1 MANYKVVDVAK
12 MLDVSKVTIYEKMKL
27 LKKELK
33 PYIKLKG
40 NVKYIDTQGIEIIR
54 RSLKDYQEEENNQ
67 ENFTKSKLNTEHD
80 IEGSIENAYIQHLKT
95 EIEYYR
101 NQLKAKDEQINT
113 HMELI
118 QNFQVLIKQEQTKY
132 LLLEEKYKEQQE
144 APKGFW
150 SKLLKK

>member
-40 NVKYIDTQGIEIIR
+40 NVKYVDTQGIEIIR
-54 RSLKDYQEEENNQ
+54 KSLKDYQEEENN
-67 ENFTKSKLNTEHD
+67 FTNTLLNTEHD
-80 IEGSIENAYIQHLKT
+80 IEGSIENPYIQHLKE